1 VYRFRLVQKMNYLGA
16 QKNGSL
22 TFKEDWTAKVAICC
36 LGLKAIPNKG
46 NIMRVY
52 FAAIAATLLSLCMA
66 TTADAIPTNT
76 ITFTI
81 NNANQNISSSG
92 GSETFDATVTAASS
106 NNAAVFL
113 NGDSFNVTAPITLND
128 TDFFTNFP
136 LSLAPGASFTGDLFV
151 LTALPNTPS
160 GVYSGSFSLLGGAND
175 ASSML
180 GTADFSLAVSAPEP
194 SSLALLGGGLFGLMM
209 AMRRRLWVRSGHSAP
224 VG

>member
-1 VYRFRLVQKMNYLGA
+1 MNYLGA

-22 TFKEDWTAKVAICC
+22 TFKEDWTAKVAICS
-36 LGLKAIPNKG
+36 LGLKAIPNKR

-66 TTADAIPTNT
+66 TTAGAIPIDT
-76 ITFTI
+76 ITFTL
-81 NNANQNISSSG
+81 NNANQTISSFG
-92 GSETFDATVTAASS
+92 GNEVFDATVTAASS

-113 NGDSFNVTAPITLND
+113 NGDSFNVAGPITLND

-151 LTALPNTPS
+151 LTALPDISS
-160 GVYSGSFSLLGGAND
+160 GVYLGSFSLLGGANGN

-194 SSLALLGGGLFGLMM
+194 SSLALLGGGLLGLMM
-209 AMRRRLWVRSGHSAP
+209 AMRRRLSKVEGGRC
-224 VG
+224 